1 MSHALL
7 AIQNILQNSNI
18 FIGSRETV
26 LFAPFG
32 KKKLTQFSGLPPTS
46 VSYLNFM
53 SHSIK
58 SNYKL
63 YVITYYRYIIVKITN
78 LKWMAWSEK
87 YQIVQDQYK
96 KSWNFSVFGWMK
108 QFF

>member
-18 FIGSRETV
+18 CIGSRETI

-46 VSYLNFM
+46 VSYLNEISFG
-53 SHSIK
+53 
-58 SNYKL
+58 SNILHNRTYQCYDKCLKNGEHRKL
-63 YVITYYRYIIVKITN
+63 
-78 LKWMAWSEK
+78 
-87 YQIVQDQYK
+87 
-96 KSWNFSVFGWMK
+96 F
-108 QFF
+108 